1 MSEQNKPIVV
11 PWDFSELATFA
22 LEHAVNLA
30 KSIETDII
38 LAHIV
43 KRKSDIE
50 GSVKKLETTTN
61 EHLAKYGI
69 KPKVDVREGSIF
81 SVISDIIEE
90 VDASFAVMG
99 THGIKGMQKFTGSWA
114 LKVIAGSKA
123 PFIVVQAGPASNKKF
138 DNIVFP
144 VDFKFSA
151 KEKLVWASF
160 MSKYYKSKFHL
171 CYLDVT
177 DAAFKKKIYSNMIV
191 AKKYLTER
199 KVDFEIVQL
208 DGKNISDEAVSFSKE
223 INADMIM
230 IATTKNI
237 SFQDYVLGASEQKII
252 ANKEKIPVMCVN
264 PREDLTRYGGLTG

>member
-30 KSIETDII
+30 KSIESDII

-50 GSVKKLETTTN
+50 VAIKKLETTTN
-61 EHLAKYGI
+61 EHEAKYGI
-69 KPKVDVREGSIF
+69 KPLVDVREGSIF

-123 PFIVVQAGPASNKKF
+123 PFIVVQAPPPATSKGF
-138 DNIVFP
+138 ENIVFP

-160 MSKYYKSKFHL
+160 MSKFYKSKFFL
-171 CYLDVT
+171 CYLDVS
-177 DAAFKKKIYSNMIV
+177 DIAFKKKIYSNMIV
-191 AKKYLTER
+191 AKKYLTEKR
-199 KVDFEIVQL
+199 VDFEIVQL
-208 DGKNISDEAVSFSKE
+208 EGRNISDEAVAYAKE
-223 INADMIM
+223 TNADMIM

-252 ANKEKIPVMCVN
+252 ANREKIPVMCVN
-264 PREDLTRYGGLTG
+264 PREGLTKYSGLT